1 MLPDLRK
8 NKSEAAKQ
16 LSASEI
22 ELLANFAPKSKQSN
36 LERLKRGKSHQAV
49 SEFLGFE

>member
-22 ELLANFAPKSKQSN
+22 ELLANFSPKRSPSN
-36 LERLKRGKSHQAV
+36 LERLKRGKSKQVV
-49 SEFLGFE
+49 S